1 MSQVVLVAIAAAIG
15 NLLQGWDNSTIAG
28 ISHHLRLISVSDASG
43 LILNLFSISLVMIE
57 IAWNSNREFQ
67 RTNCM
72 PNIGF

>member
-28 ISHHLRLISVSDASG
+28 ISHHLRLISVSDAPG
-43 LILNLFSISLVMIE
+43 LILNLFSISLIMNE

-67 RTNCM
+67 RINCM
-72 PNIGF
+72 PIGF